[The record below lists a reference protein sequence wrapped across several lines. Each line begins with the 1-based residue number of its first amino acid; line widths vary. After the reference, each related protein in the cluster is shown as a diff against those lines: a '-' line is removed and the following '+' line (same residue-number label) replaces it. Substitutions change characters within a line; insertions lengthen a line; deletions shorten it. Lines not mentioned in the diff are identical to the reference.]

1 MEEEAFG
8 RQSVGQGGESH
19 STSRLKAS
27 SSEEQSFRLRLPRS
41 RWRVCTHFF
50 FFFFLF
56 NFISSLLSIKIKIRK
71 GERIGR
77 EEDREI
83 FEISSHEREE
93 EPEAG
98 SCKQVWFFL

>member
-50 FFFFLF
+50 FFLFLRKKK
-56 NFISSLLSIKIKIRK
+56 SSLDKKEKKKNKEKKKLRK
-71 GERIGR
+71 NPI
-77 EEDREI
+77 EEDLREI
-83 FEISSHEREE
+83 FEFVAIRRENRKLQTF
-93 EPEAG
+93 G
-98 SCKQVWFFL
+98 L

>member
-50 FFFFLF
+50 FFFF
-56 NFISSLLSIKIKIRK
+56 ISSKEASLDKKKKK
-71 GERIGR
+71 GNSSKEFDRRGR
-77 EEDREI
+77 SPRE
-83 FEISSHEREE
+83 
-93 EPEAG
+93 
-98 SCKQVWFFL
+98 FLR

>member
-41 RWRVCTHFF
+41 WWRVCTHFF

-56 NFISSLLSIKIKIRK
+56 LRKKPLSIRK
-71 GERIGR
+71 RKREILRKNSIE
-77 EEDREI
+77 EEDLREN
-83 FEISSHEREE
+83 FFAEREE
-93 EPEAG
+93 ERKPEVG
-98 SCKQVWFFL
+98 L